1 MRPPITAPSM
11 RRINHTSSRSK
22 RRFTGSPA
30 FFIVILVVSLVAI
43 WSILSGNHGSP
54 AAVTEGVLR
63 TRAAEGPVQ
72 IQPSIKKRDQEC
84 RLVHTAE
91 DQCAFVHANCPDEE
105 AGLLSYLQLYYCKL
119 PHAKPFAFILLI
131 IWLALLFS
139 TIGIAASD
147 FFCINLSTIASILGM
162 SESMAGV
169 TFLAFGNGSPDV
181 FSTFAAMKTHSGSLA
196 VGELIG
202 AAGFIT
208 AVVAGSMALVRPFKV
223 ARKSFVRDVGF
234 FTVAASFSMVFLA
247 DGHLHLWECA
257 VMVGFYIF
265 YVVTVVIWHWYLGQR
280 RRRKEQEYAARGH
293 FLDPESDETEIEPY
307 RDDDEDRQAGGSRRP
322 SRGVSADDF
331 AALERGNS
339 PLLQAIDETAD
350 EETRGHWM
358 AEISSNMRL
367 SRPLK
372 GERRNTANPIRPSLV
387 GALEFRAVLSSL
399 EKSKNIQTIPLN
411 SRRYS
416 DDPTYTTA
424 QQQDHMS
431 TASNPEI
438 SYDYVDAHS
447 AANDSEEGRGNAPT
461 RVRAVSANDA
471 NALRLDASMFPSKD
485 LSRSRPIERSTSA
498 RRNEF
503 GYFATSPAPLSRTST
518 NASIN
523 FLAPPA
529 ENAPGMSGSTYH
541 DTESTHLAVSSPA
554 EPPRTHG
561 QSSIPRISLPTT
573 PSGTRVSTPASPF
586 PEYHDDPNFV
596 PRSRA
601 PSIRLPPPSIG
612 SESMFLHQGSQEF
625 DERPIGWWPYRV
637 LPPPQV
643 LVSTLFPTLYSWRDK
658 NLWEK
663 LLGIISAPS
672 VFLLAATLPVV
683 ESEKDDNMPDTMDP
697 DPGLLS
703 PEHARSRS
711 QSLAV
716 LGPDSPSCSPSI
728 QINGDPSND
737 SQSNGQPKAGNLS
750 KQPAATHLAPPAQP
764 EATPSSPSSPK
775 EWNRWLVATQL
786 FTAPLFIVL
795 LVWANTDPDLKLRNL
810 LLPCLYSLIASL
822 VVFAFLILT
831 TSPSQPPKHRYL
843 LCFLGFVVSISWI
856 STIASEV
863 VGVLK
868 AFGVILGISDAILG
882 LTVFAVGNS
891 LGDLVADITVA
902 RLGFPVMALSACFGG
917 PMLNI
922 LLGIGLSGLYMTIRE
937 GHHKHDKHPDRPI
950 HYKPYQLEIS
960 PTLIISGVTLVVTLL
975 GLLVVVP
982 LNKWTIDRRVGLAL
996 VALWTKSQLKRAL
1009 PSTGD
1014 DDLDSKKVRRSDRIS
1029 LQNQTTPL
1037 KNKSYLPSPLTHQES
1052 TATESYKEATASPV
1066 EGRPSQINHRSP
1078 ISSPP
1083 LDTQGLSPPSDTQ
1096 PFSQFVYPPTAF
1108 PLDEDDE
1115 EAEGVWGYLV
1125 PIDSIF
1131 GNTLIMKKRTA
1142 CPAPYPEDSFGQG
1155 SGKRSKGHCGSRD
1168 YVDEEKEYEKTKRE
1182 AGFPAG
1188 GYIIG
1193 RHPECDRII
1202 ELPTISNRHCIVF
1215 SENKRGRLIAVI
1227 EDLSSN
1233 GTFVNEV
1240 ILGRNKRHELE
1251 DGDQI
1256 SILDEARFTFRYP
1269 LSRDGNAF
1277 RQQFRILQQLG
1288 KGHFATVYLC
1298 VERSTGTQFAVKRFE
1313 KRPGDSQS
1321 KTDGLQQEIGVLK
1334 AISHPNVLCL
1344 QETFDEEDGVYLVL
1358 ELAPEGELFNT
1369 IVMKQKLTEEE
1380 SRNVFIQLFQ
1390 GIKYLHERNIVH
1402 RDIKPEN
1409 ILVADKHLSVKLADF
1424 GLAKIIGEESFTTTL
1439 CGTPSYV
1446 APEILENSRH
1456 RKYTRAVDVWSLGVV
1471 LYICLCG
1478 FPPFS
1483 DELCTK
1489 ENPYNLSQQ
1498 IKMGRFDYPSPY
1510 WDSVGDPAL
1519 DLIDRMLTVDI
1530 EKRITVDECLEHPWI
1545 TQRGLNPADSTDGL
1559 TGAMDNLD
1567 FSKRKIARERTL
1579 LSNVNDVKVSK
1590 VVEVNDSHVP
1600 VKVYEKNPDGKKVPA
1615 GSQQMKNGDAEEA
1628 DGHSAAAAGDKMRK
1642 EEVPDSNRPTEVFM
1656 EMGGKGDPALFDDD
1670 PSSRYHKAEVPEEG

>member
-1 MRPPITAPSM
+1 MNYTATRKKHRYAGERAFFAVALVVFTFVVWASLRGDGGSAPTRGQGSLQQ
-11 RRINHTSSRSK
+11 RTTEGLLEVQRSK
-22 RRFTGSPA
+22 RD
-30 FFIVILVVSLVAI
+30 L
-43 WSILSGNHGSP
+43 
-54 AAVTEGVLR
+54 
-63 TRAAEGPVQ
+63 
-72 IQPSIKKRDQEC
+72 EC
-84 RLVHTAE
+84 RLVHATK
-91 DQCAFVHANCPDEE
+91 DQCAFVRANCPDEE
-105 AGLLSYLQLYYCKL
+105 AGLFSYLRLYYCSL
-119 PHAKPFAFILLI
+119 PKAKPFAFILLVL
-131 IWLALLFS
+131 WLGLLFS

-147 FFCINLSTIASILGM
+147 FFCINLGTIASILGM

-234 FTVAASFSMVFLA
+234 FLVAAGFSMVFLA

-257 VMVGFYIF
+257 VMVGFYVF
-265 YVVTVVIWHWYLGQR
+265 YVLTVVIWHWYLGQR
-280 RRRKEQEYAARGH
+280 RRRQEQEYAARGH
-293 FLDPESDETEIEPY
+293 FLVPESDETEIEPY
-307 RDDDEDRQAGGSRRP
+307 HDDDEDRQAGGSRRP
-322 SRGVSADDF
+322 SRGVSAEDF

-339 PLLQAIDETAD
+339 PLLQSMNEEVD

-358 AEISSNMRL
+358 AEISSNMRV
-367 SRPLK
+367 SRPLR
-372 GERRNTANPIRPSLV
+372 GERRNTVNPIRPSLV

-399 EKSKNIQTIPLN
+399 EKSRNIQTIPLD

-416 DDPTYTTA
+416 DDPTYTTS
-424 QQQDHMS
+424 QQHDRMS

-438 SYDYVDAHS
+438 SYDFVDAHD
-447 AANDSEEGRGNAPT
+447 AAHDSSRPNIGDQQGNPPT

-471 NALRLDASMFPSKD
+471 SGLRLDINIFQRDSFRA
-485 LSRSRPIERSTSA
+485 RSTDRSTSA
-498 RRNEF
+498 RSHEF
-503 GYFATSPAPLSRTST
+503 GYFSTSPAPMSRTDGSSST
-518 NASIN
+518 NL
-523 FLAPPA
+523 LAPPA
-529 ENAPGMSGSTYH
+529 EGSSGLSGSTYH
-541 DTESTHLAVSSPA
+541 DTNPQLLVSSPMDS
-554 EPPRTHG
+554 PQMRGSSSVPHVLSPRTA
-561 QSSIPRISLPTT
+561 SSTQAS
-573 PSGTRVSTPASPF
+573 SPASAF
-586 PEYHDDPNFV
+586 PEYHDDLNFV
-596 PRSRA
+596 SRSRA

-612 SESMFLHQGSQEF
+612 SESTYLQRVTQET
-625 DERPIGWWPYRV
+625 DERPIAWWPYKA

-643 LVSTLFPTLYSWRDK
+643 LVSTLFPTLYSWHDK
-658 NLWEK
+658 NWWEK

-672 VFLLAATLPVV
+672 VFILAITLPVV
-683 ESEKDDNMPDTMDP
+683 ESQKEDDLPEALDP
-697 DPGLLS
+697 DPSLLN
-703 PEHARSRS
+703 PERARSRS
-711 QSLAV
+711 QSVAFL
-716 LGPDSPSCSPSI
+716 PQDSPTVASHDGPANSQFQQLKPNPHRDPALVSPSI
-728 QINGDPSND
+728 QVNGDPPDGSLP
-737 SQSNGQPKAGNLS
+737 NGQVNS
-750 KQPAATHLAPPAQP
+750 QPLPSRQASTHLIPPHQP
-764 EATPSSPSSPK
+764 EPATTNASSPK
-775 EWNRWLVATQL
+775 EWNRWLVAIQL

-795 LVWANTDPDLKLRNL
+795 LVWANTDTDLKPRNL

-822 VVFAFLILT
+822 IAFGLLVLLT
-831 TSPSQPPKHRYL
+831 TPSNPPKYRYL
-843 LCFLGFVVSISWI
+843 LCYFGFVVSIAWI
-856 STIASEV
+856 STIANEV

-882 LTVFAVGNS
+882 LTIFAVGNS

-922 LLGIGLSGLYMTIRE
+922 LLGIGLSGLYMTIRD
-937 GHHKHDKHPDRPI
+937 GHLKHDKHPDRPI
-950 HYKPYQLEIS
+950 RYKPYQIEIS
-960 PTLIISGVTLVVTLL
+960 PTLVISGVTLVITLL
-975 GLLVVVP
+975 GLLLIVP
-982 LNKWTIDRRVGLAL
+982 LNKWRMDRR
-996 VALWTKSQLKRAL
+996 
-1009 PSTGD
+1009 PSAGED
-1014 DDLDSKKVRRSDRIS
+1014 NQDPKKVRRSDRIS
-1029 LQNQTTPL
+1029 SQNQTTPL
-1037 KNKSYLPSPLTHQES
+1037 KDKSFLPSPLTHQES
-1052 TATESYKEATASPV
+1052 TATEEYKEATVSPA

-1083 LDTQGLSPPSDTQ
+1083 LNTQGLSSPPSDTQ

-1108 PLDEDDE
+1108 SLDVDDE

-1125 PIDSIF
+1125 PIDEVF
-1131 GNTLIMKKRTA
+1131 GNTLMLKKRTA
-1142 CPAPYPEDSFGQG
+1142 CPAPYPAQSFGQG
-1155 SGKRSKGHCGSRD
+1155 SESRAKGQCKNTN
-1168 YVDEEKEYEKTKRE
+1168 YNDEEKEYEKTKRE
-1182 AGFPAG
+1182 MGWPAG
-1188 GYIIG
+1188 GYLIG
-1193 RHPECDRII
+1193 RHPECDRVI
-1202 ELPTISNRHCIVF
+1202 ELPTVSNRHCIVF
-1215 SENKRGRLIAVI
+1215 NENKNGKSVAVI

-1240 ILGRNKRHELE
+1240 ILGRNKRQELE
-1251 DGDQI
+1251 DSDQI

-1269 LSRDGNAF
+1269 LSRQGNGF

-1288 KGHFATVYLC
+1288 RGHFATVYLC
-1298 VERSTGTQFAVKRFE
+1298 VERTTGMQFAVKRFE

-1344 QETFDEEDGVYLVL
+1344 QETFDEDDGVYLVL

-1380 SRNVFIQLFQ
+1380 SRNVFVQLFQ

-1409 ILVADKHLSVKLADF
+1409 ILLADKKLSVKLADF

-1483 DELCTK
+1483 DELYTP

-1530 EKRITVDECLEHPWI
+1530 DKRITIDECLEHPWI

-1559 TGAMDNLD
+1559 TGAMNQLD
-1567 FSKRKIARERTL
+1567 FSKRKVVRERTL
-1579 LSNVNDVKVSK
+1579 LSNLNDVKVSK
-1590 VVEVNDSHVP
+1590 VVELEDHQVP
-1600 VKVYEKNPDGKKVPA
+1600 VKVFEKNAEGKKLNA
-1615 GSQQMKNGDAEEA
+1615 SQAAKLDAKANGH
-1628 DGHSAAAAGDKMRK
+1628 GPRK
-1642 EEVPDSNRPTEVFM
+1642 EEMPAHNQPAEVFM
-1656 EMGGKGDPALFDDD
+1656 EMGGKGDQQLFEDDF
-1670 PSSRYHKAEVPEEG
+1670 SSRYLPEEVPKAG